1 MIIELKSL
9 DEIDPCE
16 FAYYANDP
24 NINTYLRNSFPA
36 PYTLDHA
43 LSFITHSLQH
53 HALDFAIVV
62 DGKCVGC
69 VGVTFQKRYF
79 S

>member
-16 FAYYANDP
+16 FAYYASDP

-43 LSFITHSLQH
+43 
-53 HALDFAIVV
+53 
-62 DGKCVGC
+62 
-69 VGVTFQKRYF
+69 
-79 S
+79 

>member
-36 PYTLDHA
+36 PYIRSCFIFYY
-43 LSFITHSLQH
+43 SFFTTSC
-53 HALDFAIVV
+53 FRF
-62 DGKCVGC
+62 CNC
-69 VGVTFQKRYF
+69 C
-79 S
+79 